1 MTYRRRRMN
10 ILIINGSPR
19 GLTGNTGILINACV
33 DALKKA
39 GVDAEVVNLGEI
51 ALKPCTGCMSCSMT
65 GTCPIK
71 DDVAGIQKKML
82 AADGFVY
89 ASPNYMMNVSGHMKM
104 FMDRCFTHVHCQ
116 TMVGKYGIAL
126 VSSAG
131 PIFDTIEEYM
141 LSILGFLGCWK
152 VGSTGACVMQ
162 LEDDGERMNVCTEAG
177 ELARKLVSAIQGG
190 QPIADQVEYREQT
203 FSMMRYMVSNKRDEW
218 QHEYQYW
225 KDHWGLE
232 GE

>member
-1 MTYRRRRMN
+1 MN

-19 GLTGNTGILINACV
+19 GLKGNTGQLINAFAE
-33 DALKKA
+33 ALKQE
-39 GVDAEVVNLGEI
+39 GVDAEVINLGEI
-51 ALKPCTGCMSCSMT
+51 ALNPCTGCEACSRT
-65 GTCPIK
+65 GTCVIK

-82 AADGFVY
+82 AADGLVY

-116 TMVGKYGIAL
+116 TMVGKYGAAL

-152 VGSTGACVMQ
+152 VGSAGAAVMQ
-162 LEDDGERMNVCTEAG
+162 LEDDDERENVCAEVG
-177 ELARKLVSAIQGG
+177 ELARKLVAAIQAK
-190 QPIADQVEYREQT
+190 QPIADQEEYREQT
-203 FSMMRYMVSNKRDEW
+203 FSMMQFMVSNKRNDW
-218 QHEYQYW
+218 PYEYQYW
-225 KDHWGLE
+225 KEHWGVE
-232 GE
+232 EE

>member
-1 MTYRRRRMN
+1 MN
-10 ILIINGSPR
+10 ILIINGSPQ
-19 GLTGNTGILINACV
+19 GLKGNTGILINACV
-33 DALKKA
+33 EALKQEGA
-39 GVDAEVVNLGEI
+39 DAEVVNLGDI
-51 ALKPCTGCMSCSMT
+51 ALEPCTGCMTCSRT
-65 GTCPIK
+65 GTCPID

-116 TMVGKYGIAL
+116 TMVGKYGAAL

-152 VGSTGACVMQ
+152 VGSAGAAVMQ
-162 LEDDGERMNVCTEAG
+162 LEDDDERENICAEVK

-190 QPIADQVEYREQT
+190 QPIDDQVEYREQT

-218 QHEYQYW
+218 QHEYEYW
-225 KDHWGLE
+225 KAHWGLE
-232 GE
+232 ED

>member
-1 MTYRRRRMN
+1 MN

-19 GLTGNTGILINACV
+19 GMNGNTGVLIQACV
-33 DALKKA
+33 DALKQE
-39 GVDAEVVNLGEI
+39 GVDTEVVNLGEI
-51 ALKPCTGCMSCSMT
+51 ALNPCTGCEACSRT
-65 GTCPIK
+65 GACVIK

-82 AADGFVY
+82 AADGLVY

-116 TMVGKYGIAL
+116 TMVGKYGAAL

-152 VGSTGACVMQ
+152 VGSTGAAVMQ
-162 LEDDGERMNVCTEAG
+162 LEDADERANVCAEVG
-177 ELARKLVSAIQGG
+177 ELARKLVAAIRSK
-190 QPIADQVEYREQT
+190 QPIADQEEYREQT
-203 FSMMRYMVSNKRDEW
+203 FSMMQFMVSNKRNDW
-218 QHEYQYW
+218 PYEYQYW
-225 KDHWGLE
+225 KEHWGVE
-232 GE
+232 EE

>member
-1 MTYRRRRMN
+1 MN

-19 GLTGNTGILINACV
+19 GLRGNTGILINACV
-33 DALKKA
+33 EALKQEGA
-39 GVDAEVVNLGEI
+39 DAEVVNLGDISLE
-51 ALKPCTGCMSCSMT
+51 PCTGCMTCSRT
-65 GTCPIK
+65 GTCPID

-82 AADGFVY
+82 AADGLVY

-104 FMDRCFTHVHCQ
+104 FMDRCFTQVHCQ
-116 TMVGKYGIAL
+116 TMVGKYGAAL

-131 PIFDTIEEYM
+131 PIFDTIEEYI

-152 VGSTGACVMQ
+152 VGSAGVAVMQ
-162 LEDDGERMNVCTEAG
+162 LEDDDERENICAEVK

-190 QPIADQVEYREQT
+190 QPIDDQVEYREQT

-218 QHEYQYW
+218 QHEYEYW
-225 KDHWGLE
+225 KEHWGLE
-232 GE
+232 ED